1 MSATPP
7 PPLPLRVDRKPILY
21 SALIYP
27 GVGQYMTG
35 RKTVGV
41 ICAVCFTIALAVF
54 MTVFIRFFNEAVHVL
69 KATWEGTYVP
79 EEDMP
84 SRRALLMPMV
94 YVLLVYLANVY
105 DVTWSLYKPYLMK
118 RSETQPD

>member
-1 MSATPP
+1 MNASP
-7 PPLPLRVDRKPILY
+7 PPLPVRVDRKPILY

-41 ICAVCFTIALAVF
+41 ICAACFTLALVIFLA
-54 MTVFIRFFNEAVHVL
+54 VFIRFFNEAVHVL
-69 KATWEGTYVP
+69 KATWEGTYVAQ
-79 EEDMP
+79 EDMP
-84 SRRALLMPMV
+84 SRRALFMPLV

-105 DVTWSLYKPYLMK
+105 DVTWSLYKPHLEK
-118 RSETQPD
+118 RTRPGA

>member
-1 MSATPP
+1 MPP
-7 PPLPLRVDRKPILY
+7 PPLPLRVDRKPIFY

-41 ICAVCFTIALAVF
+41 ICAVCFTLALVVF
-54 MTVFIRFFNEAVHVL
+54 LAVFIRFFNEAAHVL
-69 KATWEGTYVP
+69 KATWQGTYIP

-84 SRRALLMPMV
+84 SRRALFMPLV

-105 DVTWSLYKPYLMK
+105 DVTWSLYKPHLEN
-118 RSETQPD
+118 RT